1 MKSATDG
8 MNLLGFSTNTNKSS
22 ANWDASKVPANFIHS
37 SRQADGPK
45 RLHLSDS
52 NRKSEISKFYLQV
65 ITHLHTDVTC
75 IIHDTIFIDVP
86 TLSKRWGGGGGKKN
100 SVGWESIKKMENF
113 FFFFV
118 NERRSEQKKKT
129 ISKNKNKNRSR
140 DEYQSLF
147 VVPARRRRFF
157 YLFYILVLK
166 EENLFSWFETFFC
179 SFIFCCCILRLY
191 IHIIIII
198 FLYNNSLRLFIT
210 YFVDDY
216 IIFTERGPPYHVQS
230 S

>member
-86 TLSKRWGGGGGKKN
+86 TLSKRWGGGQEKQREMRK
-100 SVGWESIKKMENF
+100 SKKMENWIWRKRIVTCEIFIYTQTVKNYF
-113 FFFFV
+113 FFFLWTNEEV
-118 NERRSEQKKKT
+118 NKKKT

-140 DEYQSLF
+140 DESKSFCCASTSSSLF
-147 VVPARRRRFF
+147 
-157 YLFYILVLK
+157 LLVLYFGFERRK
-166 EENLFSWFETFFC
+166 PFFMIWNLFLFIHFLLLHFTF
-179 SFIFCCCILRLY
+179 
-191 IHIIIII
+191 IHT
-198 FLYNNSLRLFIT
+198 YNNNNISL
-210 YFVDDY
+210 
-216 IIFTERGPPYHVQS
+216 
-230 S
+230 

>member
-86 TLSKRWGGGGGKKN
+86 TLSKRWGGGQEKQREMRKSKKN
-100 SVGWESIKKMENF
+100 GKLNLTKENCNMRNFYIHTDREHFF

-118 NERRSEQKKKT
+118 YERRSEQKK
-129 ISKNKNKNRSR
+129 
-140 DEYQSLF
+140 
-147 VVPARRRRFF
+147 
-157 YLFYILVLK
+157 
-166 EENLFSWFETFFC
+166 
-179 SFIFCCCILRLY
+179 
-191 IHIIIII
+191 
-198 FLYNNSLRLFIT
+198 NNF
-210 YFVDDY
+210 
-216 IIFTERGPPYHVQS
+216 QK
-230 S
+230 